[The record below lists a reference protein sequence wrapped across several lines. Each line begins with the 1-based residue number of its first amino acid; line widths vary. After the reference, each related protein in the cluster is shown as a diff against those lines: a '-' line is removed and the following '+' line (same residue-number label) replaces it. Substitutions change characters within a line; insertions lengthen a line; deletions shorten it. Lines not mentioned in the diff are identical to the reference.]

1 MDKEA
6 RRMLMPFVIMED
18 TDIEKGIHRLS
29 PTMTGSTVS
38 AEGVTP
44 RGSGNG
50 GDLTASDP
58 SIVVRG
64 TRIRFRVLGIVAVT
78 VIPVFAILFVM
89 LLSVIIVYTLVPIPD
104 IYIQGDI
111 SGVMNAS
118 LGTLGHAV
126 INPNVNLKLKIML

>member
-6 RRMLMPFVIMED
+6 RRMLMPFVMED
-18 TDIEKGIHRLS
+18 TDIEKGLHRHS
-29 PTMTGSTVS
+29 PTTTGSSVS
-38 AEGVTP
+38 EGG
-44 RGSGNG
+44 RGGTRDNNVGIEMSG
-50 GDLTASDP
+50 SDP

-89 LLSVIIVYTLVPIPD
+89 LLSVIIIYTLVPIPD
-104 IYIQGDI
+104 LYIQGDI

-126 INPNVNLKLKIML
+126 INPNVNMKLKIML

>member
-6 RRMLMPFVIMED
+6 RRMLMPFVMED
-18 TDIEKGIHRLS
+18 TDIEKGLHRAS
-29 PTMTGSTVS
+29 PTTTGSSVS
-38 AEGVTP
+38 NEVT
-44 RGSGNG
+44 RRNNGGG

-89 LLSVIIVYTLVPIPD
+89 LLSVIIIYTLVPIPD
-104 IYIQGDI
+104 IYIQGDV